1 MTGVDAGVNLYA
13 GRTNEGRF
21 FPQKKPRIAS
31 SVSRV
36 FRNEDTSRGIDISHP
51 AGDDGA
57 SPMTSFN
64 LSDAAVPVNCSA
76 SGVSAQERNTLGG
89 RKWRRVKHRICRFS
103 AQRRT

>member
-57 SPMTSFN
+57 SHKTGFS
-64 LSDAAVPVNCSA
+64 LSDAVVP
-76 SGVSAQERNTLGG
+76 E
-89 RKWRRVKHRICRFS
+89 
-103 AQRRT
+103 